1 MKTNCT
7 WLSILILVAV
17 SMTGCGK
24 KGLSELPVFPVKG
37 TVKVDGKPEMGVTV
51 KLHPVNGVDTAHPTY
66 PEGITLPDGTFSI
79 TTYATND
86 GAPIGEYKVTFFFG
100 EINPISMQM
109 GGEDKLNN
117 RYQDPKKSTLTVS
130 VVDKPVDLGLIEL
143 KSSE

>member
-86 GAPIGEYKVTFFFG
+86 GAPIGEYKVTFFLRRDQSYLDA
-100 EINPISMQM
+100 N
-109 GGEDKLNN
+109 GGRRQTQQPLSRSQEVDPHCIGRRLN
-117 RYQDPKKSTLTVS
+117 L
-130 VVDKPVDLGLIEL
+130 LIL
-143 KSSE
+143 V